1 MPIDTNIFT
10 SESITDNARQS
21 FVAILNFSLSNCNLQ
36 SLLTMSKHQ
45 YQVKNLDN
53 QLHTL
58 EFDITENGDFKVEG
72 LGKESLHLNEKG
84 LMS

>member
-1 MPIDTNIFT
+1 M
-10 SESITDNARQS
+10 
-21 FVAILNFSLSNCNLQ
+21 Q

>member
-1 MPIDTNIFT
+1 
-10 SESITDNARQS
+10 
-21 FVAILNFSLSNCNLQ
+21 
-36 SLLTMSKHQ
+36 MSKHQ

-72 LGKESLHLNEKG
+72 LGKESLYLNEKG